1 MDKEHV
7 SRLKARESLLDRYHL
22 VRNMIYKYN
31 ALQLLII
38 RESKI
43 IETGEYVIAALDV
56 SQLDLTKENIFE
68 EYKNSNVYQTF
79 HIHELALEY
88 EWKEYEPIKSAHDL
102 LEEAQLLYFSN
113 YGDLVS

>member
-56 SQLDLTKENIFE
+56 SQLDLTKENIF
-68 EYKNSNVYQTF
+68 